1 MKKRE
6 HLGNGPPFSMY
17 QESLV
22 AHLLLTFFLLY
33 FKEEEEK
40 RKLKNPGRLFDFFM
54 SKFCPFQMERTQRAA
69 SKEKELNSKFSTFPP
84 K

>member
-1 MKKRE
+1 MDP
-6 HLGNGPPFSMY
+6 HFLCS

-22 AHLLLTFFLLY
+22 AHLLLTFFY